1 MATSRLTWSVKPTVD
16 LDEFDL
22 VEIPKYFTY
31 LFLRKMD
38 QGESRKR
45 RAPITVLSVRFFHS
59 YKGRNEESYFRLHAI
74 KSYEIRLE

>member
-1 MATSRLTWSVKPTVD
+1 MKPTVD

-22 VEIPKYFTY
+22 VEIPKYFIY

-45 RAPITVLSVRFFHS
+45 RDPIMVLSVRFFHS
-59 YKGRNEESYFRLHAI
+59 YKVQRE
-74 KSYEIRLE
+74 K

>member
-1 MATSRLTWSVKPTVD
+1 VATSRLTWSIKPTVD

-22 VEIPKYFTY
+22 VEIPKYFIY

-45 RAPITVLSVRFFHS
+45 GDPIMVLSVRFFHS
-59 YKGRNEESYFRLHAI
+59 YKVQRE
-74 KSYEIRLE
+74 K